1 MVTPF
6 AIAWSKENVQF
17 LKTDPRARYQGYTFF
32 FKEGFCWTNVLN
44 PLARLIKVK
53 IKSASVNDVGSMALS
68 SVVSIVPNYYL
79 VTRLNSNLLF
89 DYYREYVNCTVNVQ
103 INDIKQL
110 PIIIP
115 NDSELE
121 NIQSLFS
128 QAYSIKKENPDS
140 TPEVLIVVEEQ
151 MDKVVNALYSI

>member
-1 MVTPF
+1 
-6 AIAWSKENVQF
+6 
-17 LKTDPRARYQGYTFF
+17 
-32 FKEGFCWTNVLN
+32 
-44 PLARLIKVK
+44 
-53 IKSASVNDVGSMALS
+53 MALS

-79 VTRLNSNLLF
+79 VTLLNSNLLF

>member
-1 MVTPF
+1 
-6 AIAWSKENVQF
+6 
-17 LKTDPRARYQGYTFF
+17 
-32 FKEGFCWTNVLN
+32 
-44 PLARLIKVK
+44 
-53 IKSASVNDVGSMALS
+53 MALS

-79 VTRLNSNLLF
+79 VTLLNSNLLF

-103 INDIKQL
+103 INDIRQL

-121 NIQSLFS
+121 NVQSLFS

>member
-1 MVTPF
+1 
-6 AIAWSKENVQF
+6 
-17 LKTDPRARYQGYTFF
+17 
-32 FKEGFCWTNVLN
+32 
-44 PLARLIKVK
+44 
-53 IKSASVNDVGSMALS
+53 MALS

>member
-1 MVTPF
+1 M
-6 AIAWSKENVQF
+6 
-17 LKTDPRARYQGYTFF
+17 
-32 FKEGFCWTNVLN
+32 
-44 PLARLIKVK
+44 
-53 IKSASVNDVGSMALS
+53 
-68 SVVSIVPNYYL
+68 
-79 VTRLNSNLLF
+79 NSNLLF

-103 INDIKQL
+103 INDIRQL

>member
-1 MVTPF
+1 
-6 AIAWSKENVQF
+6 
-17 LKTDPRARYQGYTFF
+17 
-32 FKEGFCWTNVLN
+32 
-44 PLARLIKVK
+44 
-53 IKSASVNDVGSMALS
+53 MALS

-79 VTRLNSNLLF
+79 VTLLNSNLLF

-103 INDIKQL
+103 INDIRQL

-121 NIQSLFS
+121 NIHSLFS

>member
-1 MVTPF
+1 
-6 AIAWSKENVQF
+6 
-17 LKTDPRARYQGYTFF
+17 
-32 FKEGFCWTNVLN
+32 
-44 PLARLIKVK
+44 
-53 IKSASVNDVGSMALS
+53 MALS

-79 VTRLNSNLLF
+79 VTLLNSNLLF

-103 INDIKQL
+103 INDIRQL